1 MSDEYPEVTTGS
13 IAARQ
18 NREKMQ
24 RERQSS
30 LAAMPGSARPSVN
43 RISKY
48 LRVVTEASLPG
59 ERGVIS
65 NDGKLI
71 AILGY
76 YKAWRQWVMYPQ
88 PNTVWSEDCLQAIRE
103 HLKQLGQVPN
113 DQVLAQPGE
122 TSTTPKNDE

>member
-1 MSDEYPEVTTGS
+1 MSAKRKDHPSSYNGIDDGTPCEPMTP
-13 IAARQ
+13 
-18 NREKMQ
+18 
-24 RERQSS
+24 SS
-30 LAAMPGSARPSVN
+30 LAAMPGSARPGVN

-103 HLKQLGQVPN
+103 HLKQLVQVPN
-113 DQVLAQPGE
+113 A
-122 TSTTPKNDE
+122 TS